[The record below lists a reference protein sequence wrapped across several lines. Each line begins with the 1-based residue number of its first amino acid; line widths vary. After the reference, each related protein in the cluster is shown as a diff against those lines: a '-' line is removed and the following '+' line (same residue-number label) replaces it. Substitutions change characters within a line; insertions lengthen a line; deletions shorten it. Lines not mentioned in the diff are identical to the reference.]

1 MEECIICLENLDTN
15 IAILKC
21 NHKFHYNCI
30 QSWILNKQN
39 YINFCPICDRENEII
54 NIISTQNNNLLSNQE
69 IPRAIETIN
78 ATNQEIPRAIET
90 INPTNQEIPRAIETI
105 NPTNHEMNDGKLNQ
119 RMTNR
124 HLQLNIKHEKKC
136 TIL

>member
-1 MEECIICLENLDTN
+1 MDECIICLENLDTN

-54 NIISTQNNNLLSNQE
+54 NIISTQNNNLLANQE
-69 IPRAIETIN
+69 IPGAIETIN
-78 ATNQEIPRAIET
+78 STNREITDP
-90 INPTNQEIPRAIETI
+90 
-105 NPTNHEMNDGKLNQ
+105 KLNE
-119 RMTNR
+119 RMTDCQI
-124 HLQLNIKHEKKC
+124 QLNIKHEKKC

>member
-1 MEECIICLENLDTN
+1 MDECIICLENLDTN

-39 YINFCPICDRENEII
+39 YINFCPICDTENEII

-78 ATNQEIPRAIET
+78 
-90 INPTNQEIPRAIETI
+90 PTNQEIPRAIETI
-105 NPTNHEMNDGKLNQ
+105 NPTSQEIPRAIETINATNQEMNDRKLNQ

>member
-1 MEECIICLENLDTN
+1 MDECIICLENLDTN

-39 YINFCPICDRENEII
+39 YINFCPICDTENEII
-54 NIISTQNNNLLSNQE
+54 NIISTQNNNLLS
-69 IPRAIETIN
+69 
-78 ATNQEIPRAIET
+78 NQEIPRAIET

>member
-1 MEECIICLENLDTN
+1 MDECIICLENLDTN

-90 INPTNQEIPRAIETI
+90 INTTNQEIPRAIETI
-105 NPTNHEMNDGKLNQ
+105 NATNQVMNDGKLNQ

>member
-1 MEECIICLENLDTN
+1 MDECIICLENLDTN

-90 INPTNQEIPRAIETI
+90 INTTNQEIPRAIETI
-105 NPTNHEMNDGKLNQ
+105 NATNQVKNDGKLNQ